1 MLCPVPDEVL
11 IRRARREDAEAV
23 ARIHNQG
30 IAERIATFQTEERS
44 PARVAGEIE
53 GDRLLLV
60 AEREGD
66 VIGWAGLTPYDTANA
81 YYATVAETTIYVESV
96 ARGTGA
102 GRSLLNE
109 LADEAER
116 RGLHKLVGKLFT
128 SNRPSIGLIEA
139 CGWRRVG
146 VHRRHGR
153 LDGEWR
159 DVLVVEL
166 LLGEARDLST

>member
-1 MLCPVPDEVL
+1 VPLPVGVPF
-11 IRRARREDAEAV
+11 RPARLEDAEAI

-30 IAERIATFQTEERS
+30 IADRVATFQIDDRRA
-44 PARVAGEIE
+44 PQVAREIE
-53 GDRLLLV
+53 DGRVILV
-60 AEREGD
+60 AETDGR
-66 VIGWAGLTPYDTANA
+66 VTGWAGLAPYDPGHR
-81 YYATVAETTIYVESV
+81 YYATVAEATIYVE
-96 ARGTGA
+96 RGVRGSGI
-102 GRSLLNE
+102 GRSLLDG

-128 SNRPSIGLIEA
+128 SNDPSIALVEA

-153 LDGEWR
+153 LDGEWK

-166 LLGEARDLST
+166 LIGDALEPS

>member
-1 MLCPVPDEVL
+1 VPHELLV
-11 IRRARREDAEAV
+11 RQAGREDAQAI

-44 PARVAGEIE
+44 PARVAREIE
-53 GDRLLLV
+53 NGRLLLV
-60 AEREGD
+60 AERERG
-66 VIGWAGLTPYDTANA
+66 VIGWAGLTPYDPVNA
-81 YYATVAETTIYVESV
+81 YYATVAEATIYVERG

-102 GRSLLNE
+102 GRSLLSE

-116 RGLHKLVGKLFT
+116 RGHHKLVGKLLV
-128 SNRPSIGLIEA
+128 SNRPSIALIEA

-153 LDGEWR
+153 LDGEWH

-166 LLGEARDLST
+166 LLGEARDLGG